1 MNFKYFILILLLA
14 ISLPTV
20 SFATPVA
27 SPFATPGTY
36 LTSDTT
42 EPMSDFA
49 KPISDTAK
57 PMANVAKPVF
67 SPIKRVIKQ
76 GVTPIQLATTYNK
89 SDYINIAEYLV
100 SEKLDGVRA
109 RWTGTQL
116 LTRNGNKIHAPEWFT
131 KNWPDVVLDGEL
143 WTQRSSFEAIASIVL
158 SHTPDERWR
167 TVKMMLFDM
176 PVSHVP
182 FATRLSTMETLVRQ
196 ANSNSLTTIPQFTLD
211 SQRVLEAKID
221 EVTAKGGE
229 GLMLHHKAA
238 FYQDGRSNQ
247 LLKVKRFNDAEAK
260 VIGYVKGRGKFAG
273 MMGSLI
279 VETPEGIQFKIGTGF
294 SMKQRRYPPPMNSW
308 ITFKYFGVTK
318 KGIPRFASFRHVRP
332 AKDLP
337 DL

>member
-1 MNFKYFILILLLA
+1 MNFKYFILMLLLA

-42 EPMSDFA
+42 EP
-49 KPISDTAK
+49 ISDAAK

-67 SPIKRVIKQ
+67 SPIKPVAEQ
-76 GVTPIQLATTYNK
+76 GVLPIQLAATYNK

-196 ANSNSLTTIPQFTLD
+196 ANSNSLTMIPQFTLG
-211 SQRVLEAKID
+211 SHRVLEAKID

-260 VIGYVKGRGKFAG
+260 VIGYVKGKGKFAG

>member
-1 MNFKYFILILLLA
+1 
-14 ISLPTV
+14 
-20 SFATPVA
+20 
-27 SPFATPGTY
+27 
-36 LTSDTT
+36 
-42 EPMSDFA
+42 
-49 KPISDTAK
+49 
-57 PMANVAKPVF
+57 MAA
-67 SPIKRVIKQ
+67 
-76 GVTPIQLATTYNK
+76 TYNK

>member
-1 MNFKYFILILLLA
+1 MNIKHVISLALLA
-14 ISLPTV
+14 ISLPPV

-27 SPFATPGTY
+27 TPVTHAMPN
-36 LTSDTT
+36 L
-42 EPMSDFA
+42 
-49 KPISDTAK
+49 
-57 PMANVAKPVF
+57 
-67 SPIKRVIKQ
+67 IKRVPEQ
-76 GVTPIQLATTYNK
+76 GVTPIQTATTYKAN
-89 SDYINIAEYLV
+89 DYINIAEYFV

-131 KNWPDVVLDGEL
+131 KNWPDVALDGEL
-143 WTQRSSFEAIASIVL
+143 WTQRSGFEAIASIVL

-182 FATRLSTMETLVRQ
+182 FATRLSTMEALVKQ
-196 ANSNSLTTIPQFTLD
+196 ANSNSLTMIPQFTL
-211 SQRVLEAKID
+211 SNQRLLEAKID

-247 LLKVKRFNDAEAK
+247 LLKAKRFNDAEAK
-260 VIGYVKGRGKFAG
+260 VVGYVKGKGKFAG

-279 VETPEGIQFKIGTGF
+279 VETPEGVQFKIGTGF
-294 SMKQRRYPPPMNSW
+294 SMKQRRYPPPKNSW
-308 ITFKYFGVTK
+308 ITYKYFGVTK

-332 AKDLP
+332 DKDLP